1 VPFKIAGILPVL
13 VLACPEEMVNN
24 SSMPEKKYE
33 ITVAARTAFVPDQS
47 DVDSGRYVFAYT
59 ITITNTG
66 TLPAQ
71 LVSRHWI
78 ITDSNNQVQ
87 EVRGQGVVGEQP
99 LLRPNES
106 FQYTSGTAIATPVGT
121 MRGTYQMVAEDGKQF
136 DAAIPEFT
144 LSMPRVL
151 H

>member
-1 VPFKIAGILPVL
+1 
-13 VLACPEEMVNN
+13 
-24 SSMPEKKYE
+24 MPEKKYE
-33 ITVAARTAFVPDQS
+33 ITVAARTAFIPDQS

-71 LVSRHWI
+71 LVSRHWV

-99 LLRPNES
+99 MLRPNES

>member
-1 VPFKIAGILPVL
+1 MAD
-13 VLACPEEMVNN
+13 
-24 SSMPEKKYE
+24 KKHD
-33 ITVAARTAFVPDQS
+33 ISVTSRTAFIPDQS
-47 DVDSGRYVFAYT
+47 DLESGRYVFAYT

-66 TLPAQ
+66 SMPAQ

-87 EVRGQGVVGEQP
+87 EVRGLGVVGEQP
-99 LLRPNES
+99 TLRPNES

-121 MRGTYQMVAEDGKQF
+121 MRGSYQMVAEGGVQF
-136 DAAIPEFT
+136 EAPIPEFT

>member
-1 VPFKIAGILPVL
+1 MAD
-13 VLACPEEMVNN
+13 
-24 SSMPEKKYE
+24 KKYD
-33 ITVAARTAFVPDQS
+33 IQVATRTAFIPDQS
-47 DVDSGRYVFAYT
+47 DVDNGRYVFAYT

-66 TLPAQ
+66 TVPAQ

-87 EVRGQGVVGEQP
+87 EVKGMGVVGEQP
-99 LLRPNES
+99 LLRPRES

-121 MRGTYQMVAEDGKQF
+121 MRGSYQMVADDGVQF
-136 DAAIPEFT
+136 DAPIPEFT
-144 LSMPRVL
+144 LSMPRIL